1 MYWDTGELGHWNLG
15 EAYVEVFIW
24 DGKDLEVGMLADSL
38 CDEALGGHWRTVPLR
53 TRTEPLRVS
62 PSKLHTTMNQTL
74 NSM

>member
-38 CDEALGGHWRTVPLR
+38 CDELVQGEDVWHG
-53 TRTEPLRVS
+53 
-62 PSKLHTTMNQTL
+62 
-74 NSM
+74 